1 MLNVI
6 CQFINVIV
14 LAILL
19 SSHAYAGRDHAPL
32 FGPQKKPTNAD
43 KLLHKLGVDRQDYTH
58 HVTAAEDFKDQYFR
72 DPNTGLMSLK
82 KTKAFLEKL
91 QNQYFAFKNRA
102 YETKFLEQLDVAK
115 TSAKK
120 AQREAV
126 KPHNSKNVLAPF
138 ELYLMPKMQAL
149 IRAIEAH
156 ADRDYVEG
164 LLDDFIRGYMPYYN
178 PNPFNARYA
187 NKVNVTGGIY
197 HVAKRQE
204 RRIQTD
210 KVQANNLL
218 VKTKQQ
224 QAEINAILEK
234 LNRSV
239 QLGSFLSHEEI
250 KNLLDND
257 YDISQLDPGESAFWE
272 SLTQE
277 EKKKIFF
284 RDTKMF
290 PGKNTKIY
298 FDRVLYGGSNSPKV
312 RIKFKNKYGVYVPA
326 KLKIGVE
333 VASELASGALMRLVG
348 FNADKMIYTGTVNI
362 YLKDRSFESFEA
374 ELRQKFGQYQNIRYN
389 YERGVDI
396 HGERFITWRDTLVEA
411 RPEEEL
417 RIGPLDIASWDLQ
430 NRREYRG
437 SLLMLAWAGIND
449 MKMDNKKV
457 LLVRRG
463 RNWIPQH
470 RIHDTGIALGSTFTL
485 NGLDSVLSL
494 PIAYAK
500 VNQFETE
507 ITKKMKG
514 GVEIIWNDFCF
525 QYRHYGAGTYYDHKW
540 MARKIAALSRNDI
553 AEAVIKSG
561 LPPDMAHLFM
571 VKLLMRRNN
580 IVQSYELE
588 NEFSLFEVPDDIKKY
603 SPEAYPDIKNG
614 TINKTAYEEKNII
627 PIRIRTWGSL
637 LSSLLSMQMPMGNL
651 SQNLF
656 STNGHTA
663 TGSLSGGAVQFD
675 YKWDKEG
682 IKVGPLGKMYLR
694 PGVTIIPFRQV
705 LESPQNLNTVR
716 RGSNGKP
723 KMNADGSYVRTNLPY
738 MVVDQ
743 IKIMVAVGLGSES
756 STVLPV
762 SAGGSVNI
770 LQYTITHRHFAESI
784 KEAWLSGFKIPKIL
798 VDGRKQYAA
807 RHLGDLE
814 TIESYFSVGLNATF
828 QIAQNWASSIA
839 ENGVGLALNAQ
850 KIGNKLLYR
859 DPYGRLHYVRERVKK
874 ASIKTFFDFLYGN
887 LVALDYAGV
896 GINLAH
902 QKMEGEIEDIII
914 GHDDPVALQTND
926 HQPLNKEQADREIKA
941 FDDLKYDKEHA
952 QVMLNFSRQAQ
963 TTNTQKGLNLL
974 FAVSQSNKKEW
985 GEVYDTLING
995 QTRQLFHAS
1004 TYSGKYIGRKPLL
1017 GGTEVTDITV
1027 FFGKSKKTIL
1037 EVEKRAPEKFTI
1049 LVSNRVYARRTGHEG
1064 LSNMIKKLN
1073 ARYSQ
1078 DPTADHQYQF
1088 FADLNIPKESE
1099 QNKYRK
1105 IYADMRTL
1113 VDGEYLINLV
1123 QNVKEQD
1130 VKNMLDEFF
1139 REEAIK
1145 VRTAPW
1151 DFNENGECITSEETG
1166 RKKDKLAN
1174 NVFQIN
1180 KSIKIMAQFNSL
1192 KKHLAADQI
1201 DWQSV
1206 WLSSRDLVHE
1216 LFSKYYGVH
1225 ILRKFLN
1232 LPSSK
1237 PDELDKALLVY
1248 GEIRNIGDHIE
1259 TLERPHGHHANMRE
1273 TGSHWGGYVFGKDK
1287 VRPIQYYMKFEDPT
1301 NQLPIYWAFSL
1312 KTDQI
1317 LGILE
1322 QGQPPNFSGE
1332 GI

>member
-1 MLNVI
+1 MI
-6 CQFINVIV
+6 CQYLNIMF
-14 LAILL
+14 LALLL
-19 SSHAYAGRDHAPL
+19 SFSVHAGRDHAPL
-32 FGPQKKPTNAD
+32 FGPRQKPTNTD

-58 HVTAAEDFKDQYFR
+58 HVSAAEDYKDQYFR
-72 DPNTGLMSLK
+72 DPNTGLISLK
-82 KTKAFLEKL
+82 KTEAFLEKL
-91 QNQYFAFKNRA
+91 QSQYFAFKNRA

-120 AQREAV
+120 AQNEAV

-138 ELYLMPKMQAL
+138 ELYLIPKIEAI
-149 IRAIEAH
+149 IRAVEAH
-156 ADRDYVEG
+156 ADNEYTEG

-187 NKVNVTGGIY
+187 NKVNLTGGIY

-204 RRIQTD
+204 RKIQTD

-218 VKTKQQ
+218 IKTADQQ
-224 QAEINAILEK
+224 FEINAILK
-234 LNRSV
+234 RQNRNV
-239 QLGSFLSHEEI
+239 DVGSFLTNEDI
-250 KNLLDND
+250 NVLLGDG
-257 YDISQLDPGESAFWE
+257 YDISKLDPGESAFWE
-272 SLTQE
+272 PLTAE
-277 EKKKIFF
+277 EKRKIFF

-290 PGKNTKIY
+290 PGKNTKIH

-333 VASELASGALMRLVG
+333 VASELASGALMRLLG

-389 YERGVDI
+389 YERGVDS

-437 SLLMLAWAGIND
+437 SLLTLAWAGIND

-457 LLVRRG
+457 LLVKRG
-463 RNWIPQH
+463 KKWVPQH

-485 NGLDSVLSL
+485 NGLDSILSL

-507 ITKKMKG
+507 ITKKVKG

-525 QYRHYGAGTYYDHKW
+525 QYRQYGAATYYDHKW
-540 MARKIAALSRNDI
+540 MARKIAALSKNDI

-561 LPPDMAHLFM
+561 LPPDMAHLFI

-580 IVQSYELE
+580 IVRSYELE
-588 NEFSLFEVPDDIKKY
+588 NEFALFEAPDDIKKY
-603 SPEAYPDIKNG
+603 SPKAYPDIKNG

-637 LSSLLSMQMPMGNL
+637 VSSLLSMQMPFGNF
-651 SQNLF
+651 SQNVF
-656 STNGHTA
+656 SSNGHTA

-716 RGSNGKP
+716 RGRDGLP
-723 KMNADGSYVRTNLPY
+723 KKNADGSYVRTNLPY

-756 STVLPV
+756 SSVLPV

-770 LQYTITHRHFAESI
+770 LQYNITHRHFAESI
-784 KEAWLSGFKIPKIL
+784 KEAWLSTFKIPKIL
-798 VDGRKQYAA
+798 IDGRKQYAA
-807 RHLGDLE
+807 RYLGDLE
-814 TIESYFSVGLNATF
+814 TIESYFSVGLNASF
-828 QIAQNWASSIA
+828 QVAQNWASTIA
-839 ENGVGLALNAQ
+839 ENGVGVSFNAQ

-859 DPYGRLHYVRERVKK
+859 DPYGRLHYVKEHVKK

-887 LVALDYAGV
+887 LTAIDYAGI
-896 GINLAH
+896 GINLSY
-902 QKMEGEIEDIII
+902 QKMAGDIEDIII
-914 GHDDPVALQTND
+914 GHNDPVALQTND
-926 HQPLNKEQADREIKA
+926 HLPLNEEQAEREIKA
-941 FDDLKYDKEHA
+941 FDDLKYDREHA

-963 TTNTQKGLNLL
+963 TANAQKGLNLL
-974 FAVSQSNKKEW
+974 FVVSQTNKKEW
-985 GEVYDTLING
+985 GEIYDTLING

-1049 LVSNRVYARRTGHEG
+1049 LVSNRVYARRTGYEG

-1073 ARYSQ
+1073 SRYSQ
-1078 DPTADHQYQF
+1078 DPTADIKHQF
-1088 FADLNIPKESE
+1088 FADLHIPKETE

-1113 VDGEYLINLV
+1113 VDGEYLLNHV
-1123 QNVKEQD
+1123 QNISEQD
-1130 VKNMLDEFF
+1130 VKSMLEDFF
-1139 REEAIK
+1139 REEAINIRK
-1145 VRTAPW
+1145 ASW
-1151 DFNENGECITSEETG
+1151 NFNDDGECILSEEG
-1166 RKKDKLAN
+1166 NGKKDKLAN
-1174 NVFQIN
+1174 NMFQIN
-1180 KSIKIMAQFNSL
+1180 KTIKIIARFNSL
-1192 KKHLAADQI
+1192 KKELAAEQI
-1201 DWQSV
+1201 NWQEV
-1206 WLSSRDLVHE
+1206 WLYSKDLVHE

-1232 LPSSK
+1232 LQHSN
-1237 PDELDKALLVY
+1237 PDEKDKGLLVY

-1273 TGSHWGGYVFGKDK
+1273 TGSHWGGYIFGKDK

-1317 LGILE
+1317 LGVLE